1 MYTYDSS
8 QNVTFPEGVSAKSFT
23 ENGKKLPDTYIAKSV
38 LTTKGDMIYASGKN
52 TPARLAIGSTGQFLS
67 VADGIPKWV
76 NNPNTD
82 TDKKTA
88 SSNND
93 AKLFLIG
100 AAVQSADGQ
109 TTYSNSKVY
118 TQNGILYSDSK
129 AVLTG
134 HATHIVTINSGKKSD
149 GSTDI
154 SSNSG
159 TATSGNMTVT
169 LGDSGV
175 AAGTYRSVTVNSKGI
190 VVAGD
195 QTDTDYD
202 TKNTAGS
209 TNSTSTLYLV
219 GASVQAANPQTYSN
233 SKVYMIDGTLY
244 LTKDT
249 DLSGTMNYKPALI
262 IGGTDTTAHLE
273 ADTNEIQAKASG
285 TTTAP
290 LYLNHEGGNTY
301 LSGEKTYSDGTYLYS
316 NSKKV
321 SIEGH
326 THSQYLTSHQNEYG
340 KISDGTT
347 TTTANA
353 VQDTIT
359 FSMTTGSAAGVKVS
373 GDTVTITQTDTDTK
387 NTAGSTDSSS
397 KLFIIG
403 AATQAANPQTYSN
416 SKVYIQS
423 DKLYS
428 NNTEVS
434 VVGHTHSQYL
444 TAHPTITKET
454 DTTSTASPDHGG
466 TFTVIDSIT
475 RETNGHV
482 TKINTK
488 TVTLPGD
495 NDTKNT
501 AGSSNS
507 ASKLF
512 LIGTG
517 SQSASGVTSY
527 SNSAVYS
534 TAGQLDAAKFRVAE
548 KVTMQYNSTEDC
560 IEFIFA

>member
-1 MYTYDSS
+1 MAKTGHMYTYDSS
-8 QNVTFPEGVSAKSFT
+8 QNVTFPAGISAKSFT
-23 ENGKKLPDTYIAKSV
+23 ENGKTLSNTYIAKSV

-134 HATHIVTINSGKKSD
+134 HAAHIVTINSGKKSD

-159 TATSGNMTVT
+159 TATSGNMNVT

-233 SKVYMIDGTLY
+233 SKVYMTDGTLTASSIMTGDIKSSNSS
-244 LTKDT
+244 LMIGATSSDGST
-249 DLSGTMNYKPALI
+249 CNIAGFEADSGEGTSAAVYGHLAVFGDDDNSSPYKPADKTGFSDL
-262 IGGTDTTAHLE
+262 DTRYFNTGIA
-273 ADTNEIQAKASG
+273 
-285 TTTAP
+285 
-290 LYLNHEGGNTY
+290 LYDN
-301 LSGEKTYSDGTYLYS
+301 
-316 NSKKV
+316 
-321 SIEGH
+321 
-326 THSQYLTSHQNEYG
+326 
-340 KISDGTT
+340 
-347 TTTANA
+347 
-353 VQDTIT
+353 
-359 FSMTTGSAAGVKVS
+359 
-373 GDTVTITQTDTDTK
+373 
-387 NTAGSTDSSS
+387 
-397 KLFIIG
+397 
-403 AATQAANPQTYSN
+403 
-416 SKVYIQS
+416 
-423 DKLYS
+423 
-428 NNTEVS
+428 
-434 VVGHTHSQYL
+434 
-444 TAHPTITKET
+444 
-454 DTTSTASPDHGG
+454 
-466 TFTVIDSIT
+466 
-475 RETNGHV
+475 
-482 TKINTK
+482 
-488 TVTLPGD
+488 D
-495 NDTKNT
+495 NDTT
-501 AGSSNS
+501 Y
-507 ASKLF
+507 KLSF
-512 LIGTG
+512 PAKSGTF
-517 SQSASGVTSY
+517 AT
-527 SNSAVYS
+527 
-534 TAGQLDAAKFRVAE
+534 LDDTK
-548 KVTMQYNSTEDC
+548 
-560 IEFIFA
+560 IEMVDLTTIA

>member
-1 MYTYDSS
+1 MAKTGHMYTYDSS

-100 AAVQSADGQ
+100 ASVQSVDGQ

-149 GSTDI
+149 NSTDI

-219 GASVQAANPQTYSN
+219 GAGVQAANPQTYSN
-233 SKVYMIDGTLY
+233 SKVYMTDGTL
-244 LTKDT
+244 
-249 DLSGTMNYKPALI
+249 
-262 IGGTDTTAHLE
+262 
-273 ADTNEIQAKASG
+273 
-285 TTTAP
+285 
-290 LYLNHEGGNTY
+290 
-301 LSGEKTYSDGTYLYS
+301 
-316 NSKKV
+316 
-321 SIEGH
+321 
-326 THSQYLTSHQNEYG
+326 
-340 KISDGTT
+340 
-347 TTTANA
+347 
-353 VQDTIT
+353 
-359 FSMTTGSAAGVKVS
+359 
-373 GDTVTITQTDTDTK
+373 
-387 NTAGSTDSSS
+387 
-397 KLFIIG
+397 
-403 AATQAANPQTYSN
+403 
-416 SKVYIQS
+416 
-423 DKLYS
+423 
-428 NNTEVS
+428 
-434 VVGHTHSQYL
+434 
-444 TAHPTITKET
+444 
-454 DTTSTASPDHGG
+454 TAS
-466 TFTVIDSIT
+466 SIMT
-475 RETNGHV
+475 DGI
-482 TKINTK
+482 K
-488 TVTLPGD
+488 
-495 NDTKNT
+495 
-501 AGSSNS
+501 
-507 ASKLF
+507 
-512 LIGTG
+512 
-517 SQSASGVTSY
+517 
-527 SNSAVYS
+527 
-534 TAGQLDAAKFRVAE
+534 
-548 KVTMQYNSTEDC
+548 
-560 IEFIFA
+560 

>member
-1 MYTYDSS
+1 MAKTGHMYTYDSS
-8 QNVTFPEGVSAKSFT
+8 QNVTFPAGVSAKSLT
-23 ENGKKLPDTYIAKSV
+23 ENGKTLSATYIAKSV
-38 LTTKGDMIYASGKN
+38 LTTKGDMIYASGTS
-52 TPARLAIGSTGQFLS
+52 TPTRLGIGSNGQFLS

-233 SKVYMIDGTLY
+233 SKVYMTDGTLY

-249 DLSGTMNYKPALI
+249 DLSGTVNYKPALI
-262 IGGTDTTAHLE
+262 VGGTDTTAHLE

-326 THSQYLTSHQNEYG
+326 THSQYLT
-340 KISDGTT
+340 
-347 TTTANA
+347 
-353 VQDTIT
+353 
-359 FSMTTGSAAGVKVS
+359 
-373 GDTVTITQTDTDTK
+373 
-387 NTAGSTDSSS
+387 
-397 KLFIIG
+397 
-403 AATQAANPQTYSN
+403 
-416 SKVYIQS
+416 
-423 DKLYS
+423 
-428 NNTEVS
+428 
-434 VVGHTHSQYL
+434 
-444 TAHPTITKET
+444 AHPTITKET
-454 DTTSTASPDHGG
+454 DTTSTASPAHGE